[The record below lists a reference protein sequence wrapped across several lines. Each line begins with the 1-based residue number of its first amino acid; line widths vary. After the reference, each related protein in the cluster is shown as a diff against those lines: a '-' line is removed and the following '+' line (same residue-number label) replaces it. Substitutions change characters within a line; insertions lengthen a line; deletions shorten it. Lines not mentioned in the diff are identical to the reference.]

1 MDKKDRPVTDEGELS
16 FNIKTHSDGTVSVT
30 VRGLPENVPAAF
42 DADLWPIL
50 EAAALAAIKEAAG
63 Q

>member
-1 MDKKDRPVTDEGELS
+1 MTEEGELS

-42 DADLWPIL
+42 DPALWPTV
-50 EAAALAAIKEAAG
+50 EAAALDAIAKATS